1 MLSEQSAVK
10 RSIPGIQAMQDRDMN
25 RQRTEW
31 SRYYRRDELRGLEI
45 LLARFINHRCSRH
58 VYDYC
63 SFALVE
69 TAAASCWYRGA
80 QRVAVAGHNFIINP
94 GEPHTGGPV
103 FAMGYCTAYILRQST
118 SPASQPISGLSEPCR
133 SLKILPSMIGASR
146 LCCPHFI
153 TA

>member
-1 MLSEQSAVK
+1 
-10 RSIPGIQAMQDRDMN
+10 MQDRDMN

-94 GEPHTGGPV
+94 GEPHTGPRGHS
-103 FAMGYCTAYILRQST
+103 TQST